1 MQDRMKTLEE
11 NHQRSMDELQNSHRL
26 KDTTNGARRS
36 GFPAVWPYPPPPK
49 MKLMNLKIE
58 IDGL

>member
-1 MQDRMKTLEE
+1 MQDRLKTLEE

-36 GFPAVWPYPPPPK
+36 GFPVDMALLLPPK
-49 MKLMNLKIE
+49 VKLMNLKIE